1 MWPTECIAPA
11 ARANAIGLEVL
22 MLPQLAA
29 RLCGGFV
36 EMAPPEVL
44 FPLINLVRPKSTNLT
59 IEVT

>member
-1 MWPTECIAPA
+1 
-11 ARANAIGLEVL
+11 